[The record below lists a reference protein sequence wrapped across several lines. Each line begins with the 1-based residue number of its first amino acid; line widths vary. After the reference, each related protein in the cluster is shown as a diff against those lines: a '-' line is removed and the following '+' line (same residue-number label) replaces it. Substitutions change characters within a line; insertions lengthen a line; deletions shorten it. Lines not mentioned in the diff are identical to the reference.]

1 MAGLRPWPGQ
11 GGAPAAPG
19 PPPRACRRSGCPGRP
34 GARGPPGRSPQR
46 CRSAAGTATQHRAGT
61 VTMPAGVTARDHHTG
76 AGGQRQPVTGPPFQD
91 AGDHL
96 PGHPAGGVDPA
107 HPVDRIRGH
116 ARRVGQRQ
124 GTASART
131 AGRAAGRAGGEMT
144 GDELVSHGRLPGER
158 QRDPAARRA
167 CGQMPA
173 GVFKRCLVWGEIT
186 SSGIRGGLEYSS
198 RGLFPGVVKSPAACS
213 SAAKT
218 GEISPA
224 PVPERGLYPVFR

>member
-1 MAGLRPWPGQ
+1 VSRPARSTRSSGTQ
-11 GGAPAAPG
+11 PAAVPQRG
-19 PPPRACRRSGCPGRP
+19 RDRDTAPGRH
-34 GARGPPGRSPQR
+34 GNHAGEVAARG
-46 CRSAAGTATQHRAGT
+46 
-61 VTMPAGVTARDHHTG
+61 HHTG

-144 GDELVSHGRLPGER
+144 GG
-158 QRDPAARRA
+158 
-167 CGQMPA
+167 
-173 GVFKRCLVWGEIT
+173 
-186 SSGIRGGLEYSS
+186 
-198 RGLFPGVVKSPAACS
+198 
-213 SAAKT
+213 
-218 GEISPA
+218 
-224 PVPERGLYPVFR
+224 

>member
-1 MAGLRPWPGQ
+1 MAGLRPRPGQ

-61 VTMPAGVTARDHHTG
+61 VTMPAGVTARDRHTG

-131 AGRAAGRAGGEMT
+131 PGRAAGRAGGRRDDRGMSWSVTAASPERGSGT
-144 GDELVSHGRLPGER
+144 RPPGV
-158 QRDPAARRA
+158 
-167 CGQMPA
+167 PA
-173 GVFKRCLVWGEIT
+173 GRCPQAC
-186 SSGIRGGLEYSS
+186 SSGIWFGE
-198 RGLFPGVVKSPAACS
+198 KSPVLVSEGDLNTQAGDCS
-213 SAAKT
+213 
-218 GEISPA
+218 
-224 PVPERGLYPVFR
+224 PEW

>member
-1 MAGLRPWPGQ
+1 MAGLRPRPGQ

-144 GDELVSHGRLPGER
+144 GG
-158 QRDPAARRA
+158 
-167 CGQMPA
+167 
-173 GVFKRCLVWGEIT
+173 
-186 SSGIRGGLEYSS
+186 
-198 RGLFPGVVKSPAACS
+198 
-213 SAAKT
+213 
-218 GEISPA
+218 
-224 PVPERGLYPVFR
+224 